1 MNFHLGDVV
10 FQILT
15 FLMAIAVHES
25 AHALIAYRCGDPTA
39 KMLGRITLNPLKHID
54 PIGTVLLPV
63 IGLITGAGIF
73 GWAKPC
79 PVDPRNFRNEVR
91 DDILTTIA
99 GPLSNLVLVGVATF
113 VLAVICLTTGGGRE
127 ILHNLAEG
135 YFTETDS
142 LLMPLVWFFYTMVS
156 MNMLLCVFNL
166 FPIPPLDGS
175 HVLRHALPESVR
187 GIYDNVGMIGFLLLF
202 TVGGKIVGPVVDVA
216 MHLMDRILLTF

>member
-10 FQILT
+10 FQLLT

-63 IGLITGAGIF
+63 IGLVTGAGIF

-79 PVDPRNFRNEVR
+79 PVTPGNFRRPVR

-99 GPLSNLVLVGVATF
+99 GPLSNLILVAVATF
-113 VLAVICLTTGGGRE
+113 LLAVICMVTGDGRD
-127 ILHNLAEG
+127 IVHSLAYG
-135 YFTETDS
+135 DYIETDS
-142 LLMPLVWFFYTMVS
+142 IVLPLVWFFYTMVS
-156 MNMLLCVFNL
+156 MNMLLCIFNL
-166 FPIPPLDGS
+166 LPIPPLDGS
-175 HVLRHALPESVR
+175 HVLRHALPESLR
-187 GIYDNVGMIGFLLLF
+187 GIYDNVGMIGFILLF
-202 TVGGKIVGPVVDVA
+202 TVGGRIIGPLVGEA
-216 MHLMDRILLTF
+216 MHVMDTILLAF

>member
-10 FQILT
+10 FQLLT

-63 IGLITGAGIF
+63 IGLVTGAGIF

-99 GPLSNLVLVGVATF
+99 GPLSNLVLVAIATF
-113 VLAVICLTTGGGRE
+113 ILAVICMASGEGRE
-127 ILHNLAEG
+127 IVHNLAYG
-135 YFTETDS
+135 TYTETDS
-142 LLMPLVWFFYTMVS
+142 ILLPLVWFFYTMVS
-156 MNMLLCVFNL
+156 MNMLLCIFNL
-166 FPIPPLDGS
+166 LPIPPLDGS
-175 HVLRHALPESVR
+175 HVLRHALPESIR
-187 GIYDNVGMIGFLLLF
+187 GIYDNVGIIGFLLVF
-202 TVGGKIVGPVVDVA
+202 TVGGRIIGPLVDEG
-216 MHLMDRILLTF
+216 MHVMDTILLAF